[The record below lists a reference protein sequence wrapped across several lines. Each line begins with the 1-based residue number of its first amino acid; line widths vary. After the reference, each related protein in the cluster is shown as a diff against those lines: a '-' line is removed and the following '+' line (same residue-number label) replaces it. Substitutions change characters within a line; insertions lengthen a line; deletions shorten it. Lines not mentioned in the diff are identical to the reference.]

1 MLPPK
6 LRTTPIALSLLLA
19 LGFSSTLS
27 AAVSDVRV
35 NPSVQQAE
43 TTGNHLE
50 ASRQIRVVQ
59 NGSPTYFLE
68 QQKRKFLSH
77 PTQSSGFWANKSETL
92 KIEYQHHGEDIN
104 LLPELWI
111 VPINKGKDENRDKQ
125 IVKLKPG
132 INEIEVKHAGAIY
145 FAATNQP
152 GSSEIIINL
161 LEGGKPMP
169 RFILGENTA
178 EDWQISLKKYGDSPF
193 AELVGKRMILTMP
206 IKNMRKQATD
216 PEGVLVLWDR
226 IVDLAEE
233 QFGLSSKRAF
243 PHRATPFQYQFTSK
257 SDSTSGYMSASNFWL
272 KTNMPGIPEV
282 ITTELLKKAWGPWH
296 ELGHH
301 YQMRAWT
308 FDNDGET
315 TVNLTS
321 LYVQRAL
328 GETSRLEAESR
339 WDSVYALMES
349 KGHIY
354 EDVDVFIRLAMFWQL
369 DLTFGQDFYQRLGD
383 RYRTMTPTEQPKNND
398 EKKQRFLIETSRVAG
413 VNLTSF
419 FHRWGLKPTKDT
431 SAQLEAMNLPQLTKP
446 IWLNTD
452 TNIAH
457 TYSLTE
463 QNMTGD
469 VRLPDTVNAGDI
481 FSVSVDVTNRDASA
495 LTYRW
500 DIPSGVQVITD
511 RGHEITLRAPH
522 NVLQNAMLSIPVTV
536 TDNNNMAMRLAS
548 STRLKTTGDN
558 ISFRDAF
565 NDVIKQR
572 YQIEGDIN
580 LWNDASPKGVVGTYY
595 QSDNTLTH
603 TRDYYRLKT
612 RSYWYFP
619 SNQTSNEYWEYLESY
634 DGSQFLNGEV
644 GDVDQTI
651 EAEQVVEEIKPVAQC
666 NVPSWEAKAYS
677 EPTTISK
684 NGRIYTNKWWVS
696 ATAMPGDVA
705 QTDTTGNG
713 TGWGKVWEDKG
724 PCDVAV
730 KDELQ
735 SVIESNPITP
745 QQCSA
750 PSWEQKAY
758 GEPTKVSNNGRIY
771 INKWWVAADNIPGD
785 DAVTDTT
792 GNGTGWS
799 KVWED
804 KGAC

>member
-27 AAVSDVRV
+27 AAVSDVRG
-35 NPSVQQAE
+35 NQSVQQAE

-50 ASRQIRVVQ
+50 VSRQIRLVQ
-59 NGSPTYFLE
+59 NGSPIHFKE
-68 QQKRKFLSH
+68 QQKRKFLTH
-77 PTQSSGFWANKSETL
+77 PTQSSGFWANAGENL
-92 KIEYQHHGEDIN
+92 HIEYQHHGESIDT
-104 LLPELWI
+104 LPELWI
-111 VPINKGKDENRDKQ
+111 VPIRKGTEENVEKQ
-125 IVKLKPG
+125 IVKLQLG
-132 INEIEVKHAGAIY
+132 INKIEVKHTGAIY

-169 RFILGENTA
+169 RFILGEDTV
-178 EDWQISLKKYGDSPF
+178 EDWQINLKKYGSSPF
-193 AELVGKRMILTMP
+193 AEMVGKRMTLTMP

-226 IVDLAEE
+226 IVDIAEE
-233 QFGLSSKRAF
+233 QYGLSSKRAF
-243 PHRATPFQYQFTSK
+243 PHRATPFQYQFISK
-257 SDSTSGYMSASNFWL
+257 PDNTPGSMSAMHFWL
-272 KTNMPGIPEV
+272 KTNKSSIPEV
-282 ITTELLKKAWGPWH
+282 ITTDLLKKAWGPWH

-301 YQMRAWT
+301 YQMPAWT

-339 WDSVYALMES
+339 WDNVYALMD
-349 KGHIY
+349 KTGHSY
-354 EDVDVFIRLAMFWQL
+354 EEVDSYIRFAMFWQL

-383 RYRTMTPTEQPKNND
+383 RYRTMPLAEQPKNND

-413 VNLTSF
+413 VNLISF
-419 FHRWGLKPTKDT
+419 FDRWGLKPTNDT
-431 SAQLEAMNLPQLTKP
+431 SAQLAAMNLPELTKP

-452 TNIAH
+452 SNIAH
-457 TYSLTE
+457 TYPITQ

-469 VRLPDTVNAGDI
+469 VRVPDTVNAGDI
-481 FSVSVDVTNRDASA
+481 FSVSVDVTNRDVSA

-500 DIPSGVQVITD
+500 DIPSGIQVIAD
-511 RGHEITLRAPH
+511 SGHEITLRAPH

-536 TDNNNMAMRLAS
+536 TDDSNMAMRLAS
-548 STRLKTTGDN
+548 SIRLKTTGDN
-558 ISFRDAF
+558 ISHREAY
-565 NDVIKQR
+565 NEVIKQR
-572 YQIEGDIN
+572 YQIQDGFN
-580 LWNDASPKGVVGTYY
+580 LWSDAPPKGIVGTYY
-595 QSDNTLTH
+595 QYDNHFTN
-603 TRDYYRLKT
+603 TRDYFRLKT
-612 RSYWYFP
+612 SSYWYFP
-619 SNQTSNEYWEYLESY
+619 TNQASNIYWEYLESF
-634 DGSQFLNGEV
+634 DGSQYLNGEV
-644 GDVDQTI
+644 DEVDQPI
-651 EAEQVVEEIKPVAQC
+651 EVEQVVEEVKPVAQC
-666 NVPSWEAKAYS
+666 NLPSWDARAYS
-677 EPTTISK
+677 EPTTVSK

-696 ATAMPGDVA
+696 ATAVPGDVA
-705 QTDTTGNG
+705 ETDTTGNG